1 MNTQTQ
7 TQTKIKDITEE
18 HFELIEP
25 LNDMVDILYHEYNE
39 IDMKSPISGMK
50 CLNDVYNIFINVI
63 EEMGLNDENTIED
76 INRIYREKNE
86 PFVI

>member
-1 MNTQTQ
+1 MN

-25 LNDMVDILYHEYNE
+25 LNDMIDILQNEYNE
-39 IDMKSPISGMK
+39 IDI
-50 CLNDVYNIFINVI
+50 NDVYNIFMDVI

-76 INRIYREKNE
+76 INRLYHEKGLIT
-86 PFVI
+86 VI

>member
-1 MNTQTQ
+1 MNTQ

-25 LNDMVDILYHEYNE
+25 LNDMVDLLYHEYGEEEKDSTN
-39 IDMKSPISGMK
+39 PGTL
-50 CLNDVYNIFINVI
+50 CLNINDVYNVFINVI

-76 INRIYREKNE
+76 INRIYHEKGMIT
-86 PFVI
+86 VI

>member
-1 MNTQTQ
+1 MN

-25 LNDMVDILYHEYNE
+25 LYDMVDLLYHEYGE
-39 IDMKSPISGMK
+39 DIDI
-50 CLNDVYNIFINVI
+50 NDVYNIFINVI

>member
-7 TQTKIKDITEE
+7 SKIATRSAKIKDITEE

-25 LNDMVDILYHEYNE
+25 LNDMVDLLYHEYGE
-39 IDMKSPISGMK
+39 DIDI
-50 CLNDVYNIFINVI
+50 NDVYNIFINVI

>member
-7 TQTKIKDITEE
+7 SKIATRSAKIKDITEE

-25 LNDMVDILYHEYNE
+25 LNDMVDILQNEYGE
-39 IDMKSPISGMK
+39 DEFDME
-50 CLNDVYNIFINVI
+50 DVYNIFINVI

-76 INRIYREKNE
+76 INRIYHEKE
-86 PFVI
+86 TIIVI

>member
-1 MNTQTQ
+1 MN

-25 LNDMVDILYHEYNE
+25 LNDMVDILQNEYNE
-39 IDMKSPISGMK
+39 IDMKSPISGTK
-50 CLNDVYNIFINVI
+50 CLNDVYNIFMDVI

-76 INRIYREKNE
+76 INRIYHEKGLIT
-86 PFVI
+86 VI

>member
-1 MNTQTQ
+1 MN

-25 LNDMVDILYHEYNE
+25 LNDMVDLLYHEYNE
-39 IDMKSPISGMK
+39 IDINDI
-50 CLNDVYNIFINVI
+50 NDVYNIFINVI

-76 INRIYREKNE
+76 INRIYHEKGMIT
-86 PFVI
+86 VI

>member
-1 MNTQTQ
+1 MN

-25 LNDMVDILYHEYNE
+25 LNDMIDILQNEYNE
-39 IDMKSPISGMK
+39 IDI
-50 CLNDVYNIFINVI
+50 NDVYNIFMDVI

-76 INRIYREKNE
+76 INRIYHEKGLIT
-86 PFVI
+86 VI

>member
-1 MNTQTQ
+1 MN

-25 LNDMVDILYHEYNE
+25 LNDMVDILQNEYNE
-39 IDMKSPISGMK
+39 IDI
-50 CLNDVYNIFINVI
+50 NDVYNIFMDVI

-76 INRIYREKNE
+76 INRIYHEKGLIT
-86 PFVI
+86 VI